1 MTRMGQQYI
10 DSLRD
15 GRQVFLD
22 GELITDVVDHP
33 AYCNAVRTTA
43 SLYDFQAAP
52 DNLELMTFESPTSGE
67 RVNRSWQLPQSY
79 DELVTRRRAME
90 AWAECTYGYMGR
102 SPDHVASSLAG
113 MMMRLDLFRQH
124 GEERA
129 RAFAD
134 YYRYVRDNDLFVTY
148 VITNPHGWAG
158 QPDKFLVAG
167 ICDEDSTGVT
177 IKGAKTLGTSSILA
191 DELLVTTIQPLR
203 PEDEKHAFS
212 VAVPMSAPDLKILS
226 RKSYEA
232 WAQSEFDNPLSNRL
246 DENDAVIYFDEM
258 KVPWERVFI
267 YRDVALCRDQFH
279 EAPTHIFQ
287 NYQSQVRLMVKLR
300 FLIGLA
306 RKIADANELTR
317 IPQVVE
323 TLGRLAAQAG
333 VIEGLVNGMEVA
345 GRYVGPYY
353 VPDRHP
359 LYTAQVMA
367 QELYPQVMH
376 TLRDLAGGKPDHDAI
391 VGQGFRQPGGGRLR
405 DPESERGP
413 APHAGAGQ
421 AVQTGVG
428 RHRLRV
434 RLPPHTV
441 RVVLRRRRLCRAQQ
455 LLPHLRLGP
464 RHGHGGRP
472 AGQLRAAKEVNPSP
486 SGRGG
491 FAPKVLLVPKVGILF
506 QK

>member
-1 MTRMGQQYI
+1 MTRKGQQYI

-33 AYCNAVRTTA
+33 AYCNAVRTAA

-158 QPDKFLVAG
+158 QPDEFLVAG

-212 VAVPMSAPDLKILS
+212 VAVPMSAPGLKILS

-246 DENDAVIYFDEM
+246 DENDAVIYFDEV

-267 YRDVALCRDQFH
+267 HRDVALCRDQFH

-333 VIEGLVNGMEVA
+333 VIEGLVNGMEAA

-376 TLRDLAGGKPDHDAI
+376 TLRDLAGGSPIMMPSSVKDFGNPEVADYVTRSQSGDQRHTQERVKLFKLAWDAI
-391 VGQGFRQPGGGRLR
+391 G
-405 DPESERGP
+405 SEFASR
-413 APHAGAGQ
+413 HIQFELFYAGAGYVVRNNSYRTYDWDR
-421 AVQTGVG
+421 ATGMVDALLNSYG
-428 RHRLRV
+428 
-434 RLPPHTV
+434 LPE
-441 RVVLRRRRLCRAQQ
+441 
-455 LLPHLRLGP
+455 
-464 RHGHGGRP
+464 
-472 AGQLRAAKEVNPSP
+472 K
-486 SGRGG
+486 
-491 FAPKVLLVPKVGILF
+491 
-506 QK
+506 